1 MRLVNTREASA
12 LTGLTVD
19 QLREWT
25 IRRALIPADVRP
37 RSHGSPARF
46 AWQTLLIL
54 RIASSLKSRFHL
66 ELPGHVGLF
75 ASLRSGLEARS
86 FLTLRGRTLALLGGD
101 AWDILDDVASAPR
114 SDGLILLNFDPRLD
128 ALAGC
133 GAVRASAATQQ
144 LQLFP
149 VTGLRT
155 ASVNAAPGGLRHQ
168 A

>member
-37 RSHGSPARF
+37 RGHGSPAQF

-54 RIASSLKSRFHL
+54 RIASALKSRFHL
-66 ELPGHVGLF
+66 ELQGHVGLF
-75 ASLRSGLEARS
+75 ASLRLGLEGRS

-101 AWDILDDVASAPR
+101 AWDILDDASAAPA
-114 SDGLILLNFDPRLD
+114 SDGLILLSLDPHLD
-128 ALAGC
+128 ALAAC
-133 GAVRASAATQQ
+133 GAVPASAAI
-144 LQLFP
+144 
-149 VTGLRT
+149 
-155 ASVNAAPGGLRHQ
+155 
-168 A
+168 